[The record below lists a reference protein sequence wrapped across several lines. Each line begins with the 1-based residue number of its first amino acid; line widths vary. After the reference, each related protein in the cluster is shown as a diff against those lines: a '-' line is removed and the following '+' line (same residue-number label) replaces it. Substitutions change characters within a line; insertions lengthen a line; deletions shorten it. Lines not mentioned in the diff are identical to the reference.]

1 MPLATLVDYGGT
13 HAGSANSS
21 GVRLI
26 SEIRFLV
33 IFHCPLLHF
42 VFILLIFL
50 YVSLSQGTKLLI
62 FMCNAPPSLRSLLL
76 DLGATM

>member
-13 HAGSANSS
+13 HAGSANSA

-26 SEIRFLV
+26 SEKRFLV

-42 VFILLIFL
+42 VFILLIFCM
-50 YVSLSQGTKLLI
+50 
-62 FMCNAPPSLRSLLL
+62 FPSAKARNFSYSCATLRLR
-76 DLGATM
+76 